1 MPSDLA
7 GKESATILAVVT
19 NSPSL
24 EGCRAAGM
32 QPRESGIRL
41 PNHPLRNLLVPLT
54 PRGNGKWISTAVTA
68 SETMVT
74 QGSDLP
80 CMRVFITSPLTATRQ

>member
-7 GKESATILAVVT
+7 GQESATILAVVT
-19 NSPSL
+19 NSQSL
-24 EGCRAAGM
+24 EGRRAAGM

-41 PNHPLRNLLVPLT
+41 SNHPLRNLLVPLT
-54 PRGNGKWISTAVTA
+54 PRGNGKRTSTAVTA
-68 SETMVT
+68 LEATAT

-80 CMRVFITSPLTATRQ
+80 

>member
-1 MPSDLA
+1 MPSYLA

-19 NSPSL
+19 NSQAL
-24 EGCRAAGM
+24 EGHRTTGM

-41 PNHPLRNLLVPLT
+41 PNHPLRNLLVPLM
-54 PRGNGKWISTAVTA
+54 PRGNGKWTSIAVTA
-68 SETMVT
+68 LEAMVT

-80 CMRVFITSPLTATRQ
+80 